1 MIYFILLP
9 YFTLKTTT
17 LYVVSKITMSDRF
30 KIAQEIPA
38 KNSYSYLLNAT
49 FKLL

>member
-9 YFTLKTTT
+9 YFYFKNTT
-17 LYVVSKITMSDRF
+17 LYVVSKITMSDRL

-38 KNSYSYLLNAT
+38 KNTYSYLLIAT